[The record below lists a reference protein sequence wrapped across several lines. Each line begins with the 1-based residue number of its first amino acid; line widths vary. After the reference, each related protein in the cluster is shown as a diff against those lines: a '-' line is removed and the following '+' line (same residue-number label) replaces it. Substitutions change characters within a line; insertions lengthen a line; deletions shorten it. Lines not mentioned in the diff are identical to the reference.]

1 MRMGIGIS
9 PVLSVLG
16 RVNQQVQYYKKN
28 LKNSSLGEEMFNF
41 SLGRRFILFC
51 PDLLRPEAATLPV
64 PFHCTAARM
73 LLRTFS
79 GLILEAAS
87 AALQVSG
94 KNSAMAVAVDKM
106 FEQEEAKD

>member
-1 MRMGIGIS
+1 MRIPDFGAMQDS
-9 PVLSVLG
+9 MCMPEVEG

-64 PFHCTAARM
+64 PFHQARH
-73 LLRTFS
+73 TF
-79 GLILEAAS
+79 GTMMTVEAD
-87 AALQVSG
+87 LFTPC
-94 KNSAMAVAVDKM
+94 KLM
-106 FEQEEAKD
+106 